1 MKRAL
6 YQDLLVWK
14 DAPRRKPLILDG
26 ARQTGKTWLLREFGG
41 QEFRT
46 THYLNFE
53 TDPRICTIFA
63 GDLRPETILPLIE
76 LHTGV
81 SIDRARDVIVLDEI
95 QTCPRALTALKY
107 FLEQLPEMAVCAAGS
122 LIGLAGS
129 DESWPVGKVTTLRL
143 HPLSF
148 SEFLEATDELLFSH
162 FLRFADAP
170 SPLPEAVHQKLTDTL
185 WLYLSVGGMPEAV
198 ARYVDSGVLD
208 AATVADVGRIHADLV
223 TGYRSDFARHA
234 GTVNAHH
241 LSRVFDAVPAQ
252 LSRSVDGGSSRFTFK
267 DVLPNSRRFRDLAG
281 PIDWLTATGLVIQS
295 MVVDDPGVPL
305 AAHRRESMFKLYLLD
320 VGLLHHIL
328 GVPAASIV
336 SQTWGSYKGYVAEN
350 SAAVQLRSAG
360 VRELYT
366 WTGKASEIEFLI
378 PTAGGAVP
386 IEIKSGRRARR
397 ARSLSVYR
405 EKYGPPIAV
414 KAGAANYH
422 RDEDVIYLPLYAIGQ
437 LPRILGRTGLEM

>member
-1 MKRAL
+1 ME
-6 YQDLLVWK
+6 
-14 DAPRRKPLILDG
+14 PGRR
-26 ARQTGKTWLLREFGG
+26 GKTWLLREFGG

-95 QTCPRALTALKY
+95 QTCPGALTALKY

-234 GTVNAHH
+234 RDGQRSPPE
-241 LSRVFDAVPAQ
+241 SRV
-252 LSRSVDGGSSRFTFK
+252 
-267 DVLPNSRRFRDLAG
+267 
-281 PIDWLTATGLVIQS
+281 
-295 MVVDDPGVPL
+295 
-305 AAHRRESMFKLYLLD
+305 
-320 VGLLHHIL
+320 
-328 GVPAASIV
+328 
-336 SQTWGSYKGYVAEN
+336 
-350 SAAVQLRSAG
+350 
-360 VRELYT
+360 
-366 WTGKASEIEFLI
+366 
-378 PTAGGAVP
+378 
-386 IEIKSGRRARR
+386 
-397 ARSLSVYR
+397 
-405 EKYGPPIAV
+405 
-414 KAGAANYH
+414 
-422 RDEDVIYLPLYAIGQ
+422 
-437 LPRILGRTGLEM
+437 

>member
-6 YQDLLVWK
+6 YQDLLDWK

-26 ARQTGKTWLLREFGG
+26 ARQTGKTWLLREFGER
-41 QEFRT
+41 EFRT

-63 GDLRPETILPLIE
+63 GDLRPGTILPLIE

-81 SIDRARDVIVLDEI
+81 AIDRARDVIVLDEI
-95 QTCPRALTALKY
+95 QTCPRALTAFKY

-129 DESWPVGKVTTLRL
+129 EESWPVGKVTTLRL

-148 SEFLEATDELLFSH
+148 SEFLEATDQLLFSH
-162 FLRFADAP
+162 FLRFSDVP
-170 SPLPEAVHQKLTDTL
+170 SPLPEAVHQKLIDTL
-185 WLYLSVGGMPEAV
+185 WLYLFVGGMPEAV

-223 TGYRSDFARHA
+223 TGYRSDFAKHA

-267 DVLPNSRRFRDLAG
+267 DVMPNSRRFRDLAG
-281 PIDWLTATGLVIQS
+281 PIDWLAATGLIIQS
-295 MVVDDPGVPL
+295 MLVDDPGVPL
-305 AAHRRESMFKLYLLD
+305 AAHRRESMFKLFLLD

-336 SQTWGSYKGYVAEN
+336 SQTWGSYKGYVAECGTDRDQVRAPCAPRQE
-350 SAAVQLRSAG
+350 SIGLPREVRSPHRRQSSCRQLPPGRGRHLSPPLRHRPTSPHPRTHRDGEGRTAARRQLPPGHHRDPLRSA
-360 VRELYT
+360 LT
-366 WTGKASEIEFLI
+366 
-378 PTAGGAVP
+378 
-386 IEIKSGRRARR
+386 
-397 ARSLSVYR
+397 
-405 EKYGPPIAV
+405 
-414 KAGAANYH
+414 
-422 RDEDVIYLPLYAIGQ
+422 
-437 LPRILGRTGLEM
+437 